1 MGIED
6 DFAELRRA
14 LDRMLKEA
22 WDGRAGVFKDNNSAK
37 ARRMDAPKN
46 QEMHSLQHLETSE
59 ILVDEPRIE
68 IQEDRDRVYVTIEF
82 PPGSGE
88 ELSLE
93 VEAKRVTVETNG
105 GKLRKAWDLPE
116 DVETTSFTET
126 YNNGVLDLILIKKV
140 VASMS

>member
-22 WDGRAGVFKDNNSAK
+22 WEGRTGVFKDNSSRT
-37 ARRMDAPKN
+37 RRMERPAN
-46 QEMHSLQHLETSE
+46 FEVQGLQHLETGE
-59 ILVDEPRIE
+59 ILLEEPRIE
-68 IQEDRDRVYVTIEF
+68 IQEDKDRVYVTIEF
-82 PPGSGE
+82 PPGSDE

-93 VEAKRVTVETNG
+93 VESKRVGVETNG
-105 GKLRKAWDLPE
+105 GRLKKCWDLPE
-116 DVETTSFTET
+116 EVETTTFNET

-140 VASMS
+140 VARVA

>member
-22 WDGRAGVFKDNNSAK
+22 WEGRTGVFKDGSGK
-37 ARRMDAPKN
+37 ARRMDKPRDMEV
-46 QEMHSLQHLETSE
+46 QGLQHLETGE
-59 ILVDEPRIE
+59 ILIEEPRIE

-82 PPGSGE
+82 PPGSDN

-93 VEAKRVTVETNG
+93 VEARRVTVETNG
-105 GKLRKAWDLPE
+105 GKVRKMWELPE
-116 DVETTSFTET
+116 DVETTTFTET
-126 YNNGVLDLILIKKV
+126 YNNGVLDLVLIKKV
-140 VASMS
+140 MAEAA

>member
-22 WDGRAGVFKDNNSAK
+22 WEGRTGVFKDNGSRT
-37 ARRMDAPKN
+37 RRTDRPASLEA
-46 QEMHSLQHLETSE
+46 QGLQHLETGE
-59 ILVDEPRIE
+59 ILLEEPRIE
-68 IQEDRDRVYVTIEF
+68 IQEDKDRVYVTIEF
-82 PPGSGE
+82 PPESDE

-93 VEAKRVTVETNG
+93 VESKKVSVETNG
-105 GKLRKAWDLPE
+105 GKARKAWELPE
-116 DVETTSFTET
+116 DVETTTFTET

-140 VASMS
+140 VAQAT

>member
-22 WDGRAGVFKDNNSAK
+22 WDGRNGVFKDSSGK
-37 ARRMDAPKN
+37 ARRTDGPKGMEV
-46 QEMHSLQHLETSE
+46 QGTQHLETGE
-59 ILVDEPRIE
+59 ILIEEPRIE

-82 PPGSGE
+82 PPGSDN

-93 VEAKRVTVETNG
+93 VEARRVTVETNG
-105 GKLRKAWDLPE
+105 GKVRKTWELPE
-116 DVETTSFTET
+116 DVETTTFTET
-126 YNNGVLDLILIKKV
+126 YNNGVLDLTLIKKV
-140 VASMS
+140 M

>member
-22 WDGRAGVFKDNNSAK
+22 WEGRTGVFKDNSSK
-37 ARRMDAPKN
+37 ARRMDRPADR
-46 QEMHSLQHLETSE
+46 EVHGLQHLETGE
-59 ILVDEPRIE
+59 ILSEEPRIE
-68 IQEDRDRVYVTIEF
+68 IQDDRDRVYVTIEF
-82 PPGSGE
+82 PPGSDE

-93 VEAKRVTVETNG
+93 VEARRVTVETNG
-105 GKLRKAWDLPE
+105 GKVRKMWELPE
-116 DVETTSFTET
+116 DVETTTFTET

-140 VASMS
+140 VASVA

>member
-22 WDGRAGVFKDNNSAK
+22 WDGRSGVFKDNSAK
-37 ARRMDAPKN
+37 ARRLDAPKN
-46 QEMHSLQHLETSE
+46 QDVQGLQHLETSE
-59 ILVDEPRIE
+59 ILIEEPRIE

-82 PPGSGE
+82 PPGSDE

-93 VEAKRVTVETNG
+93 VEAKRITVETNG
-105 GKLRKAWDLPE
+105 GKVRKAWDLPE

-140 VASMS
+140 VASMA